1 MILPRVLL
9 LLAVLFWGWTFVATK
24 IVLPYMTPVELLGLR
39 FLLGLPV
46 LLAVLGVKKLRF
58 NFNPRGRR
66 SILIGSAI
74 ITAHFL
80 IQITGLKYT
89 SATNTGWIIS
99 VTPLVIALL
108 SFMVLRERIGR
119 YQVVGIGV
127 ATVGIFCLISK
138 GDFSNL
144 GWLSSI
150 GDWLILATAH
160 TWAIYTVATRNV
172 SRQCHPLTVTV
183 GVLLPSSVVVL
194 GYMLFT
200 SDWSKFLQL
209 PADAIVALLFLGI
222 LGLAVA
228 HWFWQEGVSKLG
240 ATRAGL
246 FLYIM
251 PVSTTALAV
260 PYLDESFGLFTAVG
274 GVLILG
280 AVFLAERLTGLTAA
294 AKDQD

>member
-1 MILPRVLL
+1 MILPRILVLL
-9 LLAVLFWGWTFVATK
+9 AIVFWGWTFVATK
-24 IVLPYMTPVELLGLR
+24 VVLPYVTPVELLGLR

-46 LLAVLGVKKLRF
+46 LLAILAAKKLRF
-58 NFNPRGRR
+58 NFTPRSRR
-66 SILIGSAI
+66 TVLFGSAI

-108 SFMVLRERIGR
+108 SFLVLRERISR
-119 YQVVGIGV
+119 YQVVAIGV
-127 ATVGIFCLISK
+127 ATIGILCLVSR
-138 GDFSNL
+138 GDFSSL

-160 TWAIYTVATRNV
+160 TWAIFTVATRNV

-200 SDWSKFLQL
+200 SDWSKFLHL
-209 PADAIVALLFLGI
+209 PADAIVALIFLGI
-222 LGLAVA
+222 LGLAVG

-260 PYLDESFGLFTAVG
+260 PYLEESFGLFTAVG
-274 GVLILG
+274 GILVLG
-280 AVFLAERLTGLTAA
+280 AVFLAERLTSQIAVT
-294 AKDQD
+294 KDQG